1 MYNITFRFR
10 VDKSIKRKTSF
21 WFDSKKFPVK
31 YDEKGTSSLNLN
43 IDSGKHRIIIKHT
56 ERFVNVFVFLI
67 SWFIS
72 LLGGVLGDIQSILN
86 FYKCDQTFEVIQDG
100 VIEIKFLAYR
110 RKKERSNNYQPIF
123 FESDCMHNTIVKEN
137 SIILGD
143 LLAIP
148 IIALMVIFVIGFI
161 LMFNIL
167 V

>member
-1 MYNITFRFR
+1 MHNITFRFR
-10 VDKSIKRKTSF
+10 VDKSITRKTMF
-21 WFDSKKFPVK
+21 WFDSKKHSIK
-31 YDEKGTSSLNLN
+31 YDEKGISSLNLN

-72 LLGGVLGDIQSILN
+72 LLGGVPGDIQSILN

-110 RKKERSNNYQPIF
+110 RKEERIENYQPTF
-123 FESDCMHNTIVKEN
+123 FESDCIHNAIVKEN
-137 SIILGD
+137 SIISGD

-148 IIALMVIFVIGFI
+148 IIVLGVILVIVFI
-161 LMFNIL
+161 LLFDRFL
-167 V
+167 